1 MVATAH
7 ADSIWNVGIK
17 TAAAQNMVAVNF
29 IKQQPG
35 HDIRWMEWFTAAFPY
50 FRHHVH
56 RSHSRPDP
64 GDPPGNRGD
73 PPPARRSPGRNW
85 QLLGK

>member
-35 HDIRWMEWFTAAFPY
+35 HDIR
-50 FRHHVH
+50 
-56 RSHSRPDP
+56 
-64 GDPPGNRGD
+64 
-73 PPPARRSPGRNW
+73 
-85 QLLGK
+85 